1 MEKDRFM
8 RSRLRWLLAFVVV
21 WLAVGCT
28 QLPTVQPGI
37 SLPDAGLLPI
47 QNSHSLSCSTQ
58 TTDRLER
65 NLRLS

>member
-1 MEKDRFM
+1 M

-37 SLPDAGLLPI
+37 SLPDAGLLPDTE
-47 QNSHSLSCSTQ
+47 QPLFVLFY
-58 TTDRLER
+58 TD
-65 NLRLS
+65 N